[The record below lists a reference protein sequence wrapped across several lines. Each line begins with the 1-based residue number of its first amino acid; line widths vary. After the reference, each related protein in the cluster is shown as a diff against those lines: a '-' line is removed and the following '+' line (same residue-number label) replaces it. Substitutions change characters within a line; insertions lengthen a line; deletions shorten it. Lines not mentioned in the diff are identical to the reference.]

1 MFSKVLIR
9 FILATIFV
17 VAFILIVGYARGY
30 RLNFGK
36 QEVTSTGI
44 LVATSSPDAA
54 KIYINGE
61 LYGVTNSN
69 ITLPPGDY
77 HVELKKEG
85 YSTWATDLKLK
96 GELVMRADGIL
107 FPQNPSLSP
116 LTSLGIVK
124 AFYYEKSNNV
134 ILLADS
140 GEARDMPVELAKDG
154 IYFLDNARRQLSLFN
169 PLKLLVAKRL
179 FPAGVDFKEATIAMS
194 PDQKEMLFE
203 VGNRTYLLSTTE
215 ETTDLID
222 VTKSRAA
229 VLAVWKTKQE
239 ADLKKVLET
248 FKKPFPMIA
257 STSFD
262 IISFSPDQTKIL
274 YVAKQAASIPKIL
287 VPGLVSINQRPQTR
301 TIQPGRIY
309 IYDKKEDTNYEL
321 TVPQSIT
328 ELLTVNPATPTTLP
342 TTRVNT
348 LPTRLTTIALPID
361 VGTSQ
366 NATALASK
374 LIWYPDSKHII
385 MREENKIT
393 IVDYDNS
400 NKQTVYSG
408 PIESDFISITTDGR
422 LLILANLNP
431 QTNKLP
437 DVYAVGIR

>member
-9 FILATIFV
+9 FILAIVFG

-54 KIYINGE
+54 KIFINGE

-140 GEARDMPVELAKDG
+140 GEAADVPAELAKDG

-179 FPAGVDFKEATIAMS
+179 FPVGVNFADATISMS

-203 VGNRTYLLSTTE
+203 VGTRTYLLSTTE

-222 VTKSRAA
+222 VTKSKAA

-248 FKKPFPMIA
+248 FKKPFPLIA

-262 IISFSPDQTKIL
+262 IISFSPDETKIL
-274 YVAKQAASIPKIL
+274 YVAKQATTIPKIL
-287 VPGLVSINQRPQTR
+287 NPGLVSINQRPQSR
-301 TIQPGRIY
+301 DIQVGHVY

-321 TVPQSIT
+321 TPPQSIADLIT
-328 ELLTVNPATPTTLP
+328 NVTINPPAAS
-342 TTRVNT
+342 TRVNP
-348 LPTRLTTIALPID
+348 LPSLITTIAMPDL
-361 VGTSQ
+361 GMSQ

-385 MREENKIT
+385 MRETNKIT
-393 IVDYDNS
+393 VVDYDNS

>member
-1 MFSKVLIR
+1 MFSKVVIR
-9 FILATIFV
+9 FILLAVFI

-44 LVATSSPDAA
+44 LVATSAPDAA

-140 GEARDMPVELAKDG
+140 GEAATIPAELAKDG

-179 FPAGVDFKEATIAMS
+179 FPAGVNFADATISMS

-203 VGNRTYLLSTTE
+203 VGSRTYLLSTTE

-222 VTKSRAA
+222 VTKSKAA

-248 FKKPFPMIA
+248 FKKPFPQIA

-262 IISFSPDQTKIL
+262 IVSFSPDETKIL
-274 YVAKQAASIPKIL
+274 YVAKQAVTIPKIL
-287 VPGLVSINQRPQTR
+287 NPGLVSINQRPQTR
-301 TIQPGRIY
+301 SIQIGRVY

-321 TVPQSIT
+321 TPPQSIADLIT
-328 ELLTVNPATPTTLP
+328 NIPVLPTTLP
-342 TTRVNT
+342 ATRVST
-348 LPTRLTTIALPID
+348 LPDDLGTNHYAATLT
-361 VGTSQ
+361 
-366 NATALASK
+366 SK

-385 MREENKIT
+385 MRETSKIT

-408 PIESDFISITTDGR
+408 PIESDFISITSDGR

>member
-1 MFSKVLIR
+1 MFSKVVIR
-9 FILATIFV
+9 FILAIVFGI
-17 VAFILIVGYARGY
+17 AFIFIVGYARGY

-85 YSTWATDLKLK
+85 YSTWGTDLKLK

-140 GEARDMPVELAKDG
+140 GEAADVPAELAKDG

-169 PLKLLVAKRL
+169 PLKLLVSKRL
-179 FPAGVDFKEATIAMS
+179 FPAGVDFANATISMS

-203 VGNRTYLLSTTE
+203 VGTRTYLLSTTE

-222 VTKSRAA
+222 VTRSREA
-229 VLAVWKTKQE
+229 VLAVWKTKRE

-248 FKKPFPMIA
+248 FKKPFPLIA
-257 STSFD
+257 SASFD
-262 IISFSPDQTKIL
+262 IISFSPDEIKIL
-274 YVAKQAASIPKIL
+274 YVAKQDVSIPKIL
-287 VPGLVSINQRPQTR
+287 NPGLVSINQRPQTR
-301 TIQPGRIY
+301 DIKVGRVY

-321 TVPQSIT
+321 TPPQSIADLIT
-328 ELLTVNPATPTTLP
+328 NVPVNPIPSPA
-342 TTRVNT
+342 
-348 LPTRLTTIALPID
+348 TTIAEPLD
-361 VGTSQ
+361 LETSQ
-366 NATALASK
+366 NITALASK

-385 MREENKIT
+385 MRETNKIT

-408 PIESDFISITTDGR
+408 PIVSDFISITTDGR

>member
-9 FILATIFV
+9 FILAIIFV
-17 VAFILIVGYARGY
+17 VAFVLIVGYARGY

-54 KIYINGE
+54 KIYINGA

-140 GEARDMPVELAKDG
+140 GEPTNTPVELAKDG

-179 FPAGVDFKEATIAMS
+179 FPAGIDFTDATISMS

-203 VGNRTYLLSTTE
+203 VGTRTYLLSTTE

-222 VTKSRAA
+222 VTKSKAA
-229 VLAVWKTKQE
+229 VLAVWQTKQE

-248 FKKPFPMIA
+248 FKKPFPLIA

-274 YVAKQAASIPKIL
+274 YVAKQAATIPKIL
-287 VPGLVSINQRPQTR
+287 NPGLVSINQRPQTR
-301 TIQPGRIY
+301 DIQVGRVY

-321 TVPQSIT
+321 TPPQSIADLIT
-328 ELLTVNPATPTTLP
+328 SIPAGQSPLGGTP
-342 TTRVNT
+342 VK
-348 LPTRLTTIALPID
+348 TTIALPVDLGI
-361 VGTSQ
+361 SQ
-366 NATALASK
+366 NAAALASK

-385 MREENKIT
+385 MRETNKIT

>member
-1 MFSKVLIR
+1 MFSKVVIR
-9 FILATIFV
+9 FILAIVFGIT
-17 VAFILIVGYARGY
+17 FILIVGYARGY

-85 YSTWATDLKLK
+85 YSTWGTDLKLK

-140 GEARDMPVELAKDG
+140 GEATDVPAELAKDG

-169 PLKLLVAKRL
+169 PLKLLVAKKL
-179 FPAGVDFKEATIAMS
+179 FPAGVDFADATISMS
-194 PDQKEMLFE
+194 PDQKEMLFD
-203 VGNRTYLLSTTE
+203 VGTRTYLLSTTE

-222 VTKSRAA
+222 VTRSRAA

-248 FKKPFPMIA
+248 FKKPFPLIA
-257 STSFD
+257 SESFD
-262 IISFSPDQTKIL
+262 IISFSPDESKIL
-274 YVAKQAASIPKIL
+274 YVAKQDASIPKIL
-287 VPGLVSINQRPQTR
+287 HPGLVSINQRPQTR
-301 TIQPGRIY
+301 DIKVGRVY

-321 TVPQSIT
+321 TPPQSIADLIT
-328 ELLTVNPATPTTLP
+328 SIPVNPIPSQ
-342 TTRVNT
+342 V
-348 LPTRLTTIALPID
+348 TTIAVPLD
-361 VGTSQ
+361 LGTSQ
-366 NATALASK
+366 NVTALASK

-385 MREENKIT
+385 MRETNKIT
-393 IVDYDNS
+393 VVDYDNS

>member
-1 MFSKVLIR
+1 MFSKLVIR
-9 FILATIFV
+9 LILAIVFGI
-17 VAFILIVGYARGY
+17 AFILIVGYARGY

-85 YSTWATDLKLK
+85 YSTWGTDLKLK

-140 GEARDMPVELAKDG
+140 GEATDVPAELAKDG

-169 PLKLLVAKRL
+169 PLKLLVAKKL
-179 FPAGVDFKEATIAMS
+179 FPAGVDFANATISMS
-194 PDQKEMLFE
+194 PDQKEMLFD
-203 VGNRTYLLSTTE
+203 VGTRTYLLSTTE

-222 VTKSRAA
+222 VTRSREA
-229 VLAVWKTKQE
+229 VLAVWKTKRE

-248 FKKPFPMIA
+248 FKKPFPLIA
-257 STSFD
+257 SASFD
-262 IISFSPDQTKIL
+262 IISFSPDEIKIL
-274 YVAKQAASIPKIL
+274 YVAKQDVSIPKIL
-287 VPGLVSINQRPQTR
+287 NPGLVSINQRPQTR
-301 TIQPGRIY
+301 DIKVGRVY

-321 TVPQSIT
+321 TPPQSIADLIT
-328 ELLTVNPATPTTLP
+328 SIPVNPIPSPA
-342 TTRVNT
+342 
-348 LPTRLTTIALPID
+348 TTIAEPLD
-361 VGTSQ
+361 LETSQ
-366 NATALASK
+366 NITALASK

-385 MREENKIT
+385 MRETNKIT

-408 PIESDFISITTDGR
+408 PIVSDFISITTDGR

>member
-30 RLNFGK
+30 RLNFAR

-54 KIYINGE
+54 KIYINGT

-96 GELVMRADGIL
+96 GELVMRADGII

-140 GEARDMPVELAKDG
+140 GEPINTPTELAKDG
-154 IYFLDNARRQLSLFN
+154 IYYLDNARRQLSLFN

-179 FPAGVDFKEATIAMS
+179 FPTGADFKNATIVMS
-194 PDQKEMLFE
+194 PDQKEMLFD
-203 VGNRTYLLSTTE
+203 VSNRTYLLSTTE

-229 VLAVWKTKQE
+229 VLAVWKSKQE

-274 YVAKQAASIPKIL
+274 YVAKQSVSIPKIL
-287 VPGLVSINQRPQTR
+287 IPGLVSVNQRPQTR
-301 TIQPGRIY
+301 SIEPGRLY
-309 IYDKKEDTNYEL
+309 VYDKKEDTNYEI
-321 TVPQSIT
+321 TPPQSIS
-328 ELLTVNPATPTTLP
+328 ELLSTIPEVPETLP
-342 TTRVNT
+342 TTRVNP
-348 LPTRLTTIALPID
+348 LPTRLTTITLPTTD
-361 VGTSQ
+361 TNQKLS
-366 NATALASK
+366 TLASK

-385 MREENKIT
+385 MRETNKIT

-408 PIESDFISITTDGR
+408 PIESDFISITSDGR

>member
-1 MFSKVLIR
+1 MFSKVIIR
-9 FILATIFV
+9 FILFGIFA
-17 VAFILIVGYARGY
+17 VAFILIIGYARGY

-54 KIYINGE
+54 KIFINGE

-69 ITLPPGDY
+69 ITLPPGEY

-85 YSTWATDLKLK
+85 YSMWATDLKLK

-140 GEARDMPVELAKDG
+140 GETENIPAELAKDG
-154 IYFLDNARRQLSLFN
+154 IYFLDNSRRQLSLFN

-179 FPAGVDFKEATIAMS
+179 FPAGVHFAEATISMS

-203 VGNRTYLLSTTE
+203 VGTRTYLLSTTE

-222 VTKSRAA
+222 VTKSKDA

-262 IISFSPDQTKIL
+262 IISFSPDETKIL
-274 YVAKQAASIPKIL
+274 YVAKQATTIPKIL
-287 VPGLVSINQRPQTR
+287 NPGLVSINQKPQSR
-301 TIQPGRIY
+301 DIQVGRLY
-309 IYDKKEDTNYEL
+309 IYDKKEDTNFEL
-321 TVPQSIT
+321 TPPQSIA
-328 ELLTVNPATPTTLP
+328 ELVTNFPTKQAPQTTTLN
-342 TTRVNT
+342 TTRKT
-348 LPTRLTTIALPID
+348 LLSQTPAITTSTNPL
-361 VGTSQ
+361 G
-366 NATALASK
+366 SK

-385 MREENKIT
+385 MREANKIT
-393 IVDYDNS
+393 VVDYDNS

-408 PIESDFISITTDGR
+408 PIESDFTSITSDGR